1 MKALRNF
8 RPDLRACELEDRL
21 LPVTPNLGA
30 TVLTTGGNVQG
41 IRLKCSGKETSMR
54 RALVLACLTAALLSQ
69 GLVVRGQ
76 DRAQDV
82 STVVVAL
89 AERESAAFARAFN
102 DRKFKDLA
110 ALFTADADLEFLR
123 GPSVE
128 KLEYRMACG
137 RDEIANTM
145 DTFCSTFPSAK
156 LTLTVRSARLIRPD
170 LLIAEAEFEIK
181 GLPRDAG
188 PIQGRA
194 VTVRVL
200 ESGVW
205 KIAADRGLART
216 PVKK

>member
-1 MKALRNF
+1 
-8 RPDLRACELEDRL
+8 
-21 LPVTPNLGA
+21 
-30 TVLTTGGNVQG
+30 
-41 IRLKCSGKETSMR
+41 MR
-54 RALVLACLTAALLSQ
+54 RALVLAGLAAALLTQ

-82 STVVVAL
+82 SVVVVAL
-89 AERESAAFARAFN
+89 AERESAAFAKAFN

-110 ALFTADADLEFLR
+110 ALFTSDADFEFLQ

-137 RDEIANTM
+137 RDEIASCIG
-145 DTFCSTFPSAK
+145 TFCSTFPKAK

-170 LLIAEAEFEIK
+170 LLIAGADFEIK
-181 GLPRDAG
+181 GLPKDAG

-216 PVKK
+216 PAKK

>member
-1 MKALRNF
+1 
-8 RPDLRACELEDRL
+8 
-21 LPVTPNLGA
+21 
-30 TVLTTGGNVQG
+30 
-41 IRLKCSGKETSMR
+41 
-54 RALVLACLTAALLSQ
+54 
-69 GLVVRGQ
+69 
-76 DRAQDV
+76 
-82 STVVVAL
+82 
-89 AERESAAFARAFN
+89 
-102 DRKFKDLA
+102 DLA
-110 ALFTADADLEFLR
+110 ALFTSDADLEFLQ
-123 GPSVE
+123 GPSVD

-145 DTFCSTFPSAK
+145 DSFCSTFPDAT

-205 KIAADRGLART
+205 KISADRGLART

>member
-1 MKALRNF
+1 
-8 RPDLRACELEDRL
+8 
-21 LPVTPNLGA
+21 
-30 TVLTTGGNVQG
+30 
-41 IRLKCSGKETSMR
+41 MR
-54 RALVLACLTAALLSQ
+54 RALVLAGLAAALLTP

-82 STVVVAL
+82 SAVVVAL
-89 AERESAAFARAFN
+89 AQRESAAFAKAFN
-102 DRKFKDLA
+102 DREFKDFA
-110 ALFTADADLEFLR
+110 ALFTSDADFEFLQ

-137 RDEIANTM
+137 RDEIANTVE
-145 DTFCSTFPSAK
+145 TFCSKFPNAK
-156 LTLTVRSARLIRPD
+156 LTLTVRHARLIRPD

-181 GLPRDAG
+181 GLPKDAG
-188 PIQGRA
+188 PIQGKA

-200 ESGVW
+200 ESGAW